1 MDCKNH
7 LIIKDGESNTWDFY
21 LNENGHILYSIISE
35 DGARKEK
42 NTFNADALEFS
53 IDIDKTGLHLIY
65 INRKGEFK
73 YCLLSNNF
81 WTIRTICTLSNK
93 FHRVRE
99 LSLSVTDECVN
110 MFYILLNENSNY
122 LASLYYNKWDG
133 EECSNSII
141 SDIRLLPNTSAH
153 YYIERLGQKDISLFL
168 IDNVEEGG
176 RIRNFKYIGGIFKAR
191 DLKFSLPG
199 NTIDFTLI
207 KHSEGVGF
215 LNISEDYQNYSL
227 DYINVDSKGSIA
239 INNIFKCG
247 SMIKNPILIKDKEI
261 IWAFW
266 MIGNRVFY
274 TIKKGNWLKVEEFKT
289 GSMEEINIYYYIEES
304 HRRKTQRVL
313 GTVSPDI
320 KLILPS
326 KPYSHSV
333 DGQGNQKYMI
343 KNFDIR
349 EHKQDRY
356 GNRRIIDGK
365 DKGKLKEHQKEA
377 SYIVEGKTDY
387 NYNSKKDKL
396 ESLKIR
402 FPELE
407 KESGWNKEALR
418 SQLKLTREKA
428 QIEEKYKVLLKE
440 KEILEA
446 ELDTL
451 KNSPAAKNISNF
463 FKKLI
468 KK

>member
-289 GSMEEINIYYYIEES
+289 GSIEKIDVYNYIEES
-304 HRRKTQRVL
+304 QQRTNQRVL

-320 KLILPS
+320 SFILPS
-326 KPYSHSV
+326 KTHNTFDKAQVKGKNIP
-333 DGQGNQKYMI
+333 
-343 KNFDIR
+343 KNFSELQQETKRPI
-349 EHKQDRY
+349 
-356 GNRRIIDGK
+356 GRRILDNK
-365 DKGKLKEHQKEA
+365 NKERFTAYQYEPSQKLKEM
-377 SYIVEGKTDY
+377 G
-387 NYNSKKDKL
+387 NYNKSYSNTSL
-396 ESLKIR
+396 ESLKTR

-407 KESGWNKEALR
+407 GDCGWDKEALR
-418 SQLKLTREKA
+418 NQLKFTREKA